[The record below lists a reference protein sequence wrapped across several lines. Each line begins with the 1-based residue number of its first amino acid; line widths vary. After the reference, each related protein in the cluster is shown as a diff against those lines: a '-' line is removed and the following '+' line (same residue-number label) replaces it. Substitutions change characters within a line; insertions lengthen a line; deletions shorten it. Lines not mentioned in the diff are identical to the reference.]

1 MKDISNYKRESKFGM
16 KGSKNYLSGRRK
28 KEAAEECLPEVKK

>member
-16 KGSKNYLSGRRK
+16 KESKNYLPERRK
-28 KEAAEECLPEVKK
+28 KEVAEECLS